1 VLGPS
6 SECMAMTAKLVD
18 QRWEVNL
25 KRSLGE
31 GGFGQ
36 VYRGKDTIASPAVDV
51 AAKRVN
57 LSNEA
62 ETKAFLLEI
71 SVLRRVSSHPS
82 IITLLGSAQNA
93 THGWM
98 FLEIATG
105 GELFDRLIDS
115 GSLSERAAWP
125 YVKAIAGAIQHCS
138 KHGVIHRDLKLENVM
153 LCAENPYAVRI
164 IDFGLAVQLP
174 LTKEGTPDSTKLLT
188 DAAGTQAYRA
198 PEISNAGYDP
208 AKVDVWALGI
218 VTFSLASGFFPVQE
232 AKEDDW
238 RYSQMAKDQADG
250 MGCCESIYKLY
261 KRKCPFSPTLVE
273 AIDGMLRID
282 QIARWDIEQVCNCDW
297 ILMPPGGIY
306 PGEEEE
312 TIYRGLSSCEADL
325 KNFHLPPDA
334 VPVTRQRAV
343 RNNTAYLDD
352 MFVTSGGL
360 F

>member
-1 VLGPS
+1 
-6 SECMAMTAKLVD
+6 MTAKLVD

-138 KHGVIHRDLKLENVM
+138 KHGVIHRDLKLENV
-153 LCAENPYAVRI
+153 RR
-164 IDFGLAVQLP
+164 Q
-174 LTKEGTPDSTKLLT
+174 
-188 DAAGTQAYRA
+188 
-198 PEISNAGYDP
+198 P
-208 AKVDVWALGI
+208 ASPPHDLRC
-218 VTFSLASGFFPVQE
+218 LFPVL
-232 AKEDDW
+232 
-238 RYSQMAKDQADG
+238 RSFV
-250 MGCCESIYKLY
+250 
-261 KRKCPFSPTLVE
+261 PPSPPPPPTT
-273 AIDGMLRID
+273 
-282 QIARWDIEQVCNCDW
+282 QI
-297 ILMPPGGIY
+297 PPRLIIQS
-306 PGEEEE
+306 
-312 TIYRGLSSCEADL
+312 TR
-325 KNFHLPPDA
+325 HLPA
-334 VPVTRQRAV
+334 GMRLQRASLPHPQPPHT
-343 RNNTAYLDD
+343 RARPQP
-352 MFVTSGGL
+352 SPR
-360 F
+360 